1 MPAHA
6 LQPAGLTGEQLR
18 AAAAVEPG
26 VFIEAAPGS
35 GKTTVAAERFG
46 YLRYRDPGEPR
57 ATVALSFTRAAT
69 AELRRRVVRTWGV
82 DPLRGPHRV
91 VTIDTFLQ
99 ELLTFLLRAGHLH
112 WPGGHTDL
120 TVKDT
125 WDNTYAH
132 NFTRYQPVL
141 AVSGRDI
148 VVSAV
153 FNRKPQNHIDNE
165 PFTKAISGGICT
177 HDDVRKV
184 LTAVFADDQL
194 QPILGKR
201 LRATVAHLIVDEV
214 FDANRL
220 DVLLIALAAA
230 HQIEVTVIGDP
241 WQALYQFRGAEPEL
255 VHQLITACKL
265 RTYPLTR
272 SFRFQT
278 TRSQNLATDLRTGKG
293 VVLPTRGALPL
304 DMVLAH
310 DWNTLWQIG
319 QDVLPLSFGSPRT
332 AEKAAALLLLDI
344 VTVAGLG
351 QHAVFVG
358 EALQLLRITDP
369 DAPARLAPR
378 LSDVLSTL
386 RPATTAAVNDAWDAL
401 VAAIATESARSF
413 RPRRANYTRPL
424 AQLGDYLRR
433 AVARPVPGLTIHQAK
448 GREWSAVGVRLTPTE
463 QQHLAAGLAPDHDG
477 QRAIYVALTRGK
489 ADTVAV

>member
-1 MPAHA
+1 EG
-6 LQPAGLTGEQLR
+6 LQPG
-18 AAAAVEPG
+18 
-26 VFIEAAPGS
+26 
-35 GKTTVAAERFG
+35 
-46 YLRYRDPGEPR
+46 
-57 ATVALSFTRAAT
+57 ATHRSDQAT
-69 AELRRRVVRTWGV
+69 ADRPLRTWGV

-99 ELLTFLLRAGHLH
+99 ELLTFLLRAGHLR

-120 TVKDT
+120 TVKDA

-132 NFTRYQPVL
+132 NFARYQPVL
-141 AVSGRDI
+141 ALSGRDI
-148 VVSAV
+148 VVASV
-153 FNRKPQNHIDNE
+153 VNPRPRSHIDNE
-165 PFTKAISGGICT
+165 PFTKEISGGVCT
-177 HDDVRKV
+177 HDDVRTV

-194 QPILGKR
+194 RSLLGER
-201 LRATVAHLIVDEV
+201 LRAVVAHLIVDEV

-220 DVLLIALAAA
+220 DVLLIGLAAA
-230 HQIEVTVIGDP
+230 HQIGVTIIGDP
-241 WQALYQFRGAEPEL
+241 WQALYQFRGAEPDL
-255 VHQLITACKL
+255 VHQLITDCKL

-278 TRSQNLATDLRTGKG
+278 TQCQNLAVDLRAGKG
-293 VVLPTRGALPL
+293 VELPTRDALPL

-310 DWNTLWQIG
+310 DWSTLWQIG

-332 AEKAAALLLLDI
+332 TEKAAALLLLDI

-369 DAPARLAPR
+369 DAPARLAPQ
-378 LSDVLSTL
+378 LSDALSAL
-386 RPATTAAVNDAWDAL
+386 RPATKTAVNDAWEAL

-413 RPRRANYTRPL
+413 RPRHATYTRPL

-448 GREWSAVGVRLTPTE
+448 GREWPAVGVRLTPTE
-463 QQHLAAGLAPDHDG
+463 QQHLAAGLTPDHDG